1 MILKI
6 QISDTAWQFIPLK
19 GPVTVDF
26 NGGQYPPQPDIDEEL
41 GEVVDGPVPYTH
53 CGFDSALLIKQMEE
67 EREVFPLITDA
78 EQSIIFNRVAYLLD
92 DNGNTIEKIQS

>member
-1 MILKI
+1 MKLFKLTIIVLFLVA
-6 QISDTAWQFIPLK
+6 S
-19 GPVTVDF
+19 VTCRVVTTMKPD
-26 NGGQYPPQPDIDEEL
+26 GGGVQY
-41 GEVVDGPVPYTH
+41 
-53 CGFDSALLIKQMEE
+53 CNGFDSALLIKQMEE